1 MVLVIKKASEEK
13 IRQFKAE
20 AVRRGLTLSKAF
32 EEAVDLWLSTSSKAL
47 VSIEDFNNRVFAE
60 LKEEI
65 DKHVGKYVV
74 IANGKLIGVFDD
86 VKDIAKALKEVKAQ
100 HAIVYRPGI
109 DKPVSG
115 VLEWWGSSIELKP
128 A

>member
-47 VSIEDFNNRVFAE
+47 VSIEDLNNRVFTE

-74 IANGKLIGVFDD
+74 IANSKLIGVFDD
-86 VKDIAKALKEVKAQ
+86 IRDVARALKEVKAQ

-115 VLEWWGSSIELKP
+115 VLEWWGGSIELKT